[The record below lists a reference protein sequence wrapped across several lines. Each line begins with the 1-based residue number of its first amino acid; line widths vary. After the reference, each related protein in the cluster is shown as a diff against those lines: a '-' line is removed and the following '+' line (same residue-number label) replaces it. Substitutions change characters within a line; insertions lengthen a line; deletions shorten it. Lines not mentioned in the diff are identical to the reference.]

1 MSFNE
6 LGLSEPLLK
15 AISESGYTEPTAIQ
29 SAAIGP
35 VLSGKDLMAS
45 AQTGTGKTAAFTLPL
60 LEKLGQTDNPGNHP
74 RVLIITPTR
83 ELAAQI
89 EASANTYGKHTTL
102 QSLAV
107 FGGVKIG
114 PQIKKLRQGI
124 DILVATPGRL
134 LDLSQQGAVNL
145 KNIEVLVLDEADR
158 MLDMGFIP
166 DIKRIQKLL
175 PDTKQTLMFSATYSP
190 EIRKLAHDY
199 LSNPVE
205 VNVTPKNAAAHTVEQ
220 VLHPVDKSR
229 KSQLLQHLVKTN
241 GWSQALVFSK
251 TKHGANKLTRDLV
264 KIGVRAAAIHG
275 NKSQAQR
282 TKALEDFKRGK
293 VEVLVATDIA
303 SRGIDISE
311 LPMVINFDLPHVPE
325 DYVHR
330 IGRTG
335 RAGTTGNAI
344 SLVCADESKQ
354 LRDIERVINKPLE
367 RVEIEGFEPD
377 HVLPLSGAGQDRS
390 GNRSGSSRSNSSRSN
405 SSRSNSSRSNSS
417 RGNSSR
423 GNNANGNSANGNNA
437 NGNNANGNN
446 ANGNSSTGNS
456 RNQPRSNRGSPS
468 NVRTNI
474 QASA

>member
-6 LGLSEPLLK
+6 LGLSKPILK
-15 AISESGYTEPTAIQ
+15 AISESGYTEPTSIQ
-29 SAAIGP
+29 SSAIGP

-60 LEKLGQTDNPGNHP
+60 LEKLGQRDNPSNHP
-74 RVLIITPTR
+74 RVLVITPTR

-145 KNIEVLVLDEADR
+145 KHIEVLVLDEADR

-175 PDTKQTLMFSATYSP
+175 PDSKQTLMFSATYSP

-205 VNVTPKNAAAHTVEQ
+205 VNVTPKNAAAHTVAQ
-220 VLHPVDKSR
+220 VLHPVDKKR
-229 KSQLLQHLVKTN
+229 KSELLRHLVQLN
-241 GWSQALVFSK
+241 SWSQALVFSK
-251 TKHGANKLTRDLV
+251 TKHGANKLTRDLA
-264 KIGVRAAAIHG
+264 KTGVRAAAIHG

-293 VEVLVATDIA
+293 VEILVATDIA

-354 LRDIERVINKPLE
+354 LRDIERVIKKPLE

-377 HVLPLSGAGQDRS
+377 HVLPLSSTRHERS
-390 GNRSGSSRSNSSRSN
+390 GNNSGVSKNN
-405 SSRSNSSRSNSS
+405 GS
-417 RGNSSR
+417 RGNGSR
-423 GNNANGNSANGNNA
+423 GNGSGGNGSN
-437 NGNNANGNN
+437 
-446 ANGNSSTGNS
+446 GNS
-456 RNQPRSNRGSPS
+456 RNRSRRNRNSSSG
-468 NVRTNI
+468 VRTNR
-474 QASA
+474 QATA

>member
-1 MSFNE
+1 
-6 LGLSEPLLK
+6 
-15 AISESGYTEPTAIQ
+15 
-29 SAAIGP
+29 
-35 VLSGKDLMAS
+35 
-45 AQTGTGKTAAFTLPL
+45 
-60 LEKLGQTDNPGNHP
+60 
-74 RVLIITPTR
+74 
-83 ELAAQI
+83 
-89 EASANTYGKHTTL
+89 
-102 QSLAV
+102 
-107 FGGVKIG
+107 
-114 PQIKKLRQGI
+114 LRQGI

-145 KNIEVLVLDEADR
+145 KHVDVLVLDEADR

-175 PDTKQTLMFSATYSP
+175 PDSKQTLMFSATYSP

-220 VLHPVDKSR
+220 VLHPVDKRR
-229 KSQLLQHLVKTN
+229 KSELLQHLVQLN
-241 GWSQALVFSK
+241 SWSQALVFSK

-264 KIGVRAAAIHG
+264 KTGVRAAAIHG

-293 VEVLVATDIA
+293 VEILVATDIA

-377 HVLPLSGAGQDRS
+377 HVLPLSSAGHHRS
-390 GNRSGSSRSNSSRSN
+390 GNNSGFSKNN
-405 SSRSNSSRSNSS
+405 GS
-417 RGNSSR
+417 RGNGSR
-423 GNNANGNSANGNNA
+423 GNGSRGNGSRGNGSN
-437 NGNNANGNN
+437 
-446 ANGNSSTGNS
+446 GNS
-456 RNQPRSNRGSPS
+456 RNRPRRNRNSSSSP
-468 NVRTNI
+468 RTNR
-474 QASA
+474 QATA

>member
-1 MSFNE
+1 MAPGKNMSFNE
-6 LGLSEPLLK
+6 LGLSKPILK
-15 AISESGYTEPTAIQ
+15 AISESGYTEPTSIQ
-29 SAAIGP
+29 SSAIGP

-60 LEKLGQTDNPGNHP
+60 LEKLGQRDNPSNHP
-74 RVLIITPTR
+74 RVLVITPTR

-145 KNIEVLVLDEADR
+145 KHIEVLVLDEADR

-175 PDTKQTLMFSATYSP
+175 PDSKQTLMFSATYSP

-205 VNVTPKNAAAHTVEQ
+205 VNVTPKNAAAHTVAQ
-220 VLHPVDKSR
+220 VLHPVDKKR
-229 KSQLLQHLVKTN
+229 KSELLRHLVQLN
-241 GWSQALVFSK
+241 NWSQALVFSK
-251 TKHGANKLTRDLV
+251 TKHGANKLTRDLA
-264 KIGVRAAAIHG
+264 KTGVRAAAIHG

-293 VEVLVATDIA
+293 VEILVATDIA

-354 LRDIERVINKPLE
+354 LRDIERVIKKPLE

-377 HVLPLSGAGQDRS
+377 HVLPLSSTRHERS
-390 GNRSGSSRSNSSRSN
+390 GNNSGVSKNN
-405 SSRSNSSRSNSS
+405 GS
-417 RGNSSR
+417 RGNGSR
-423 GNNANGNSANGNNA
+423 GNGSRGNGSGGNGSN
-437 NGNNANGNN
+437 
-446 ANGNSSTGNS
+446 GNS
-456 RNQPRSNRGSPS
+456 RNRSRRNRNSSSG
-468 NVRTNI
+468 VRTNR
-474 QASA
+474 QATA

>member
-1 MSFNE
+1 MAPGKNMSFNE
-6 LGLSEPLLK
+6 LGLSKPLLK
-15 AISESGYTEPTAIQ
+15 AISDSGYTEPTSIQ

-60 LEKLGQTDNPGNHP
+60 LEKLGQRDNTGTHP
-74 RVLIITPTR
+74 RVLVITPTR

-124 DILVATPGRL
+124 DILIATPGRL

-145 KNIEVLVLDEADR
+145 KQVEVLVLDEADR

-166 DIKRIQKLL
+166 DIRRIQKLL
-175 PDTKQTLMFSATYSP
+175 PDSKQTLMFSATYSP

-205 VNVTPKNAAAHTVEQ
+205 INVTPKNAAAHTVEQ
-220 VLHPVDKSR
+220 VLHPVDKRR
-229 KSQLLQHLVKTN
+229 KSELLQHLVQLN
-241 GWSQALVFSK
+241 SWSQALVFSK
-251 TKHGANKLTRDLV
+251 TKHGANKLTRDLA
-264 KIGVRAAAIHG
+264 KTGVRAAAIHG

-293 VEVLVATDIA
+293 VEILVATDIA

-344 SLVCADESKQ
+344 SLVCADEAKQ
-354 LRDIERVINKPLE
+354 LRDIERVIKKPLE

-377 HVLPLSGAGQDRS
+377 HVLPLSSTRHERS
-390 GNRSGSSRSNSSRSN
+390 GNNSGFSKN
-405 SSRSNSSRSNSS
+405 NSS

-423 GNNANGNSANGNNA
+423 GNSSRGNSSRGNGSSGNGSSGNGSNGNNQ
-437 NGNNANGNN
+437 NRSRRNRNA
-446 ANGNSSTGNS
+446 SS
-456 RNQPRSNRGSPS
+456 R
-468 NVRTNI
+468 VRTNR
-474 QASA
+474 QVTA

>member
-1 MSFNE
+1 
-6 LGLSEPLLK
+6 
-15 AISESGYTEPTAIQ
+15 
-29 SAAIGP
+29 
-35 VLSGKDLMAS
+35 
-45 AQTGTGKTAAFTLPL
+45 
-60 LEKLGQTDNPGNHP
+60 
-74 RVLIITPTR
+74 
-83 ELAAQI
+83 
-89 EASANTYGKHTTL
+89 
-102 QSLAV
+102 
-107 FGGVKIG
+107 
-114 PQIKKLRQGI
+114 
-124 DILVATPGRL
+124 
-134 LDLSQQGAVNL
+134 
-145 KNIEVLVLDEADR
+145 

-175 PDTKQTLMFSATYSP
+175 PDNKQTLMFSATYSP

-229 KSQLLQHLVKTN
+229 KSALLQHLVHLN

-264 KIGVRAAAIHG
+264 RTGVRAAAIHG

-293 VEVLVATDIA
+293 VEILVATDIA

-344 SLVCADESKQ
+344 SLVCADEAKQ

-377 HVLPLSGAGQDRS
+377 HVLPVSRPGNDRS
-390 GNRSGSSRSNSSRSN
+390 GNRSGSSRN
-405 SSRSNSSRSNSS
+405 NSS
-417 RGNSSR
+417 RGNGS
-423 GNNANGNSANGNNA
+423 N
-437 NGNNANGNN
+437 
-446 ANGNSSTGNS
+446 GNS
-456 RNQPRSNRGSPS
+456 RNRPRGNRNSS
-468 NVRTNI
+468 SSARTNR

>member
-6 LGLSEPLLK
+6 LGLSKPLLK
-15 AISESGYTEPTAIQ
+15 AISDSGYTEPTSIQ

-60 LEKLGQTDNPGNHP
+60 LEKLGQRDNTGTHP
-74 RVLIITPTR
+74 RVLVITPTR

-124 DILVATPGRL
+124 DILIATPGRL

-145 KNIEVLVLDEADR
+145 KQVEVLVLDEADR

-166 DIKRIQKLL
+166 DIRRIQKLL
-175 PDTKQTLMFSATYSP
+175 PDSKQTLMFSATYSP

-205 VNVTPKNAAAHTVEQ
+205 INVTPKNAAAHTVEQ
-220 VLHPVDKSR
+220 VLHPVDKRR
-229 KSQLLQHLVKTN
+229 KSELLQHLVQLN
-241 GWSQALVFSK
+241 SWSQALVFSK
-251 TKHGANKLTRDLV
+251 TKHGANKLTRDLA
-264 KIGVRAAAIHG
+264 KTGVRAAAIHG

-293 VEVLVATDIA
+293 VEILVATDIA

-354 LRDIERVINKPLE
+354 LRDIERVIKKPLE

-377 HVLPLSGAGQDRS
+377 HVLPLSSNRHERS
-390 GNRSGSSRSNSSRSN
+390 GNNSGFSKN
-405 SSRSNSSRSNSS
+405 NSS

-423 GNNANGNSANGNNA
+423 GNSSRGNSSRGNSSRGNGSSGNGSSGNGSNGNNQ
-437 NGNNANGNN
+437 NRSRRNRNA
-446 ANGNSSTGNS
+446 SS
-456 RNQPRSNRGSPS
+456 R
-468 NVRTNI
+468 VRTNR
-474 QASA
+474 QVTA

>member
-6 LGLSEPLLK
+6 LGLSKPLLK
-15 AISESGYTEPTAIQ
+15 AISDSGYTEPTSIQ

-60 LEKLGQTDNPGNHP
+60 LEKLGQRDNTGTHP
-74 RVLIITPTR
+74 RVLVITPTR

-124 DILVATPGRL
+124 DILIATPGRL

-145 KNIEVLVLDEADR
+145 KQVEVLVLDEADR

-166 DIKRIQKLL
+166 DIRRIQKLL
-175 PDTKQTLMFSATYSP
+175 PDSKQTLMFSATYSP

-205 VNVTPKNAAAHTVEQ
+205 INVTPKNAAAHTVEQ
-220 VLHPVDKSR
+220 VLHPVDKRR
-229 KSQLLQHLVKTN
+229 KSELLQHLVQLN
-241 GWSQALVFSK
+241 SWSQALVFSK
-251 TKHGANKLTRDLV
+251 TKHGANKLTRDLA
-264 KIGVRAAAIHG
+264 KTGVRAAAIHG

-293 VEVLVATDIA
+293 VEILVATDIA

-344 SLVCADESKQ
+344 SLVCADEAKQ
-354 LRDIERVINKPLE
+354 LRDIERVIKKPLE

-377 HVLPLSGAGQDRS
+377 HVLPLSSTRHERS
-390 GNRSGSSRSNSSRSN
+390 GNNSGFSKN
-405 SSRSNSSRSNSS
+405 NSS

-423 GNNANGNSANGNNA
+423 GNSSRGNSSRGNGSSGNGSSGNGSNGNNQ
-437 NGNNANGNN
+437 NRSRRNRNA
-446 ANGNSSTGNS
+446 SS
-456 RNQPRSNRGSPS
+456 R
-468 NVRTNI
+468 VRTNR
-474 QASA
+474 QVTA

>member
-1 MSFNE
+1 MSFEE

-15 AISESGYTEPTAIQ
+15 AISENGYTEPTAIQ
-29 SAAIGP
+29 SAAIEP
-35 VLSGKDLMAS
+35 VLAGKDLMAS

-60 LEKLGQTDNPGNHP
+60 LEKLNQLDNPGNHP

-89 EASANTYGKHTTL
+89 EASAQTYGKHLTL

-134 LDLSQQGAVNL
+134 LDLCQQGAVNL
-145 KNIEVLVLDEADR
+145 KNIDVLVLDEADR

-175 PDTKQTLMFSATYSP
+175 PENKQTLMFSATYSP

-199 LSNPVE
+199 LSHPIE

-220 VLHPVDKSR
+220 VLHPVDKRR
-229 KSQLLQHLVKTN
+229 KSELLQHLVKAN

-293 VEVLVATDIA
+293 VEILVATDIA

-344 SLVCADESKQ
+344 SLVCADEFKQ
-354 LRDIERVINKPLE
+354 LRDIERVISKPLE

-377 HVLPLSGAGQDRS
+377 HILPLSNTGQDRS
-390 GNRSGSSRSNSSRSN
+390 GNRSGSSSGNG
-405 SSRSNSSRSNSS
+405 S
-417 RGNSSR
+417 RGNGS
-423 GNNANGNSANGNNA
+423 N
-437 NGNNANGNN
+437 
-446 ANGNSSTGNS
+446 GNS
-456 RNQPRSNRGSPS
+456 RNRSRGNRSGQNSSS
-468 NVRTNI
+468 NIRTNKHV
-474 QASA
+474 SA

>member
-29 SAAIGP
+29 SAAIEP
-35 VLSGKDLMAS
+35 VLAGKDLMAS

-60 LEKLGQTDNPGNHP
+60 LEKLSQLDNPGNHP

-89 EASANTYGKHTTL
+89 EASAHTYGKHLTL

-134 LDLSQQGAVNL
+134 LDLCQQGAVNL
-145 KNIEVLVLDEADR
+145 KNIDVLVLDEADR

-175 PDTKQTLMFSATYSP
+175 PDNKQTLMFSATYSP

-199 LSNPVE
+199 LSHPVE

-220 VLHPVDKSR
+220 VLHPVDKRR
-229 KSQLLQHLVKTN
+229 KSELLQHLVKSN

-293 VEVLVATDIA
+293 VEILVATDIA

-367 RVEIEGFEPD
+367 RLEIEGFEPD
-377 HVLPLSGAGQDRS
+377 HILPLSNASHDRS
-390 GNRSGSSRSNSSRSN
+390 GNKSGFSK
-405 SSRSNSSRSNSS
+405 SNSS
-417 RGNSSR
+417 RGNGS
-423 GNNANGNSANGNNA
+423 N
-437 NGNNANGNN
+437 
-446 ANGNSSTGNS
+446 GNS
-456 RNQPRSNRGSPS
+456 RNRPRRNRSSSSNT
-468 NVRTNI
+468 RTNRH
-474 QASA
+474 ASA

>member
-6 LGLSEPLLK
+6 LGLSEPILK

-35 VLSGKDLMAS
+35 VLAGKDLMAS

-60 LEKLGQTDNPGNHP
+60 LEKLGQIENPGKQP

-134 LDLSQQGAVNL
+134 LDLSQQGAVSL
-145 KNIEVLVLDEADR
+145 KNINVLVLDEADR

-175 PDTKQTLMFSATYSP
+175 PDNKQTLMFSATYSP

-229 KSQLLQHLVKTN
+229 KSALLQHLVHLN
-241 GWSQALVFSK
+241 GWSQALVFSR

-264 KIGVRAAAIHG
+264 RTGVRAAAIHG

-293 VEVLVATDIA
+293 VEILVATDIA

-344 SLVCADESKQ
+344 SLVCADEAKQ

-377 HVLPLSGAGQDRS
+377 HVLPVSRPGNDRS
-390 GNRSGSSRSNSSRSN
+390 GNRPGSSRN
-405 SSRSNSSRSNSS
+405 NSS
-417 RGNSSR
+417 RGNGS
-423 GNNANGNSANGNNA
+423 N
-437 NGNNANGNN
+437 
-446 ANGNSSTGNS
+446 GNS
-456 RNQPRSNRGSPS
+456 RNRPRGNRNSS
-468 NVRTNI
+468 SSARTNR

>member
-35 VLSGKDLMAS
+35 VLLGKDLMAS
-45 AQTGTGKTAAFTLPL
+45 AQTGTGKTAAFMLPL
-60 LEKLGQTDNPGNHP
+60 LEKLSRPHNTSNHP

-145 KNIEVLVLDEADR
+145 KHVDVLVLDEADR

-175 PDTKQTLMFSATYSP
+175 PENKQTLMFSATYSP

-220 VLHPVDKSR
+220 VLHPVDKRR
-229 KSQLLQHLVKTN
+229 KSELLQHLVHQNK
-241 GWSQALVFSK
+241 WSQALVFSK

-264 KIGVRAAAIHG
+264 KTGVRAAAIHG

-293 VEVLVATDIA
+293 VEILVATDIA

-354 LRDIERVINKPLE
+354 LRDIERVIKKPLE

-377 HVLPLSGAGQDRS
+377 HVLPLSSASHDRS
-390 GNRSGSSRSNSSRSN
+390 GNNSGSSKNN
-405 SSRSNSSRSNSS
+405 GS
-417 RGNSSR
+417 RGNGSR
-423 GNNANGNSANGNNA
+423 GNGSYGNGSN
-437 NGNNANGNN
+437 
-446 ANGNSSTGNS
+446 GNS
-456 RNQPRSNRGSPS
+456 RNRPRRNRNSS
-468 NVRTNI
+468 SSSRTNR
-474 QASA
+474 QATA

>member
-6 LGLSEPLLK
+6 LGLSKPLLK
-15 AISESGYTEPTAIQ
+15 AISDSGYTEPTSIQ

-60 LEKLGQTDNPGNHP
+60 LEKLGQRDNTGTHP
-74 RVLIITPTR
+74 RVLVITPTR

-124 DILVATPGRL
+124 DILIATPGRL

-145 KNIEVLVLDEADR
+145 KQVEVLVLDEADR

-166 DIKRIQKLL
+166 DIRRIQKLL
-175 PDTKQTLMFSATYSP
+175 PDSKQTLMFSATYSP

-205 VNVTPKNAAAHTVEQ
+205 INVTPKNAAAHTVEQ
-220 VLHPVDKSR
+220 VLHPVDKRR
-229 KSQLLQHLVKTN
+229 KSELLQHLVQLN
-241 GWSQALVFSK
+241 SWSQALVFSK
-251 TKHGANKLTRDLV
+251 TKHGANKLTRDLA
-264 KIGVRAAAIHG
+264 KTGVRAAAIHG

-293 VEVLVATDIA
+293 VEILVATDIA

-344 SLVCADESKQ
+344 SLVCADEAKQ
-354 LRDIERVINKPLE
+354 LRDIERVIKKPLE

-377 HVLPLSGAGQDRS
+377 HVLPLSSNRHERS
-390 GNRSGSSRSNSSRSN
+390 GNNSGFSKN
-405 SSRSNSSRSNSS
+405 NSS

-423 GNNANGNSANGNNA
+423 GNSSRGNSSRGNGSRDNGSRGNGSSGNGSSGNGSNGNNQ
-437 NGNNANGNN
+437 NRSRRNRNA
-446 ANGNSSTGNS
+446 SS
-456 RNQPRSNRGSPS
+456 R
-468 NVRTNI
+468 VRTNR
-474 QASA
+474 QVTA

>member
-1 MSFNE
+1 MAPGKNMSFNE

-29 SAAIGP
+29 LAAIGP
-35 VLSGKDLMAS
+35 VLEGKDLMAS

-60 LEKLGQTDNPGNHP
+60 LEKLSQLDNPGNDP

-89 EASANTYGKHTTL
+89 EASAQTYGKHTSL
-102 QSLAV
+102 HSLAV

-134 LDLSQQGAVNL
+134 LDLSQQRAVNL
-145 KNIEVLVLDEADR
+145 KNIDVLVLDEADR

-199 LSNPVE
+199 LSHPVE

-220 VLHPVDKSR
+220 VLHPVDKRR
-229 KSQLLQHLVKTN
+229 KSELLQHLVKSN

-264 KIGVRAAAIHG
+264 KIGVRASAIHG

-282 TKALEDFKRGK
+282 TKALEEFKRGK

-377 HVLPLSGAGQDRS
+377 HILPLSSVGHDRS
-390 GNRSGSSRSNSSRSN
+390 GSRSGFSKG
-405 SSRSNSSRSNSS
+405 NSS

-423 GNNANGNSANGNNA
+423 GNGSN
-437 NGNNANGNN
+437 
-446 ANGNSSTGNS
+446 GNS
-456 RNQPRSNRGSPS
+456 RNRPRRNRNSSSNSGANRH
-468 NVRTNI
+468 
-474 QASA
+474 ASAS

>member
-1 MSFNE
+1 MAPGKNMSFNE
-6 LGLSEPLLK
+6 LGLSKPILK
-15 AISESGYTEPTAIQ
+15 AISESGYTEPTSIQ
-29 SAAIGP
+29 SSAIGP

-60 LEKLGQTDNPGNHP
+60 LEKLGHRDKPNNNP
-74 RVLIITPTR
+74 RVLVITPTR

-89 EASANTYGKHTTL
+89 EASANTYGKHTTI

-145 KNIEVLVLDEADR
+145 KHIEVLVLDEADR

-175 PDTKQTLMFSATYSP
+175 PDSKQTLMFSATYST

-205 VNVTPKNAAAHTVEQ
+205 VNVTPKNAAAHTVAQ
-220 VLHPVDKSR
+220 VLHPVDKRR
-229 KSQLLQHLVKTN
+229 KSELLRHLVQLN
-241 GWSQALVFSK
+241 RWSQALVFSK
-251 TKHGANKLTRDLV
+251 TKHGANKLTRDLA

-293 VEVLVATDIA
+293 VEILVATDIA

-354 LRDIERVINKPLE
+354 LRDIERVIKKPLE

-377 HVLPLSGAGQDRS
+377 HVLPLSSAGHDRS
-390 GNRSGSSRSNSSRSN
+390 GNNSGFSKNN
-405 SSRSNSSRSNSS
+405 GS
-417 RGNSSR
+417 RGNGSR
-423 GNNANGNSANGNNA
+423 GNGSN
-437 NGNNANGNN
+437 
-446 ANGNSSTGNS
+446 GNS
-456 RNQPRSNRGSPS
+456 RNRPRRNRNSS
-468 NVRTNI
+468 SSSRTNR
-474 QASA
+474 QATA

>member
-6 LGLSEPLLK
+6 LGLSEPILK

-35 VLSGKDLMAS
+35 VLAGKDLMAS

-60 LEKLGQTDNPGNHP
+60 LEKLGQIENPGNQP

-134 LDLSQQGAVNL
+134 LDLSQQGAVSL
-145 KNIEVLVLDEADR
+145 KNINVLVLDEADR

-190 EIRKLAHDY
+190 EIRRLAHDY

-229 KSQLLQHLVKTN
+229 KSALLQHLVHLN
-241 GWSQALVFSK
+241 GWSQALVFSR

-264 KIGVRAAAIHG
+264 RTGVRAAAIHG

-282 TKALEDFKRGK
+282 TKALDDFKRGK
-293 VEVLVATDIA
+293 VEILVATDIA

-335 RAGTTGNAI
+335 RAGTTGKAI
-344 SLVCADESKQ
+344 SLVCADEAKQ

-377 HVLPLSGAGQDRS
+377 HVLPVSRPGNDRS
-390 GNRSGSSRSNSSRSN
+390 GNRSGSSRN
-405 SSRSNSSRSNSS
+405 NSS
-417 RGNSSR
+417 RGNGS
-423 GNNANGNSANGNNA
+423 N
-437 NGNNANGNN
+437 
-446 ANGNSSTGNS
+446 GNS
-456 RNQPRSNRGSPS
+456 RNRPRGNRNSS
-468 NVRTNI
+468 SSAKTNR

>member
-1 MSFNE
+1 MAPGKNMSFNE

-15 AISESGYTEPTAIQ
+15 AISDSGYTEPTAIQ

-60 LEKLGQTDNPGNHP
+60 LEKLGQLDSPGNHP

-145 KNIEVLVLDEADR
+145 KHVDVLVLDEADR

-166 DIKRIQKLL
+166 DIRRIQKLL
-175 PDTKQTLMFSATYSP
+175 PDSKQTLMFSATYSP

-205 VNVTPKNAAAHTVEQ
+205 INVTPKNAAAHTVEQ
-220 VLHPVDKSR
+220 VLHPVDKRR
-229 KSQLLQHLVKTN
+229 KSELLQHLVQLN
-241 GWSQALVFSK
+241 SWSQALVFSK
-251 TKHGANKLTRDLV
+251 TKHGANKLTRDLA
-264 KIGVRAAAIHG
+264 KTGVRAAAIHG

-293 VEVLVATDIA
+293 VEILVATDIA

-344 SLVCADESKQ
+344 SLVCADEAKQ
-354 LRDIERVINKPLE
+354 LRDIERVIKKPLE

-377 HVLPLSGAGQDRS
+377 HVLPLSSTRHERS
-390 GNRSGSSRSNSSRSN
+390 GNNSGFSKN
-405 SSRSNSSRSNSS
+405 NSS

-423 GNNANGNSANGNNA
+423 GNSSRGNSSRGNSSRGNGSSGNGSSGNGSNGNNQ
-437 NGNNANGNN
+437 NRSRRNRNA
-446 ANGNSSTGNS
+446 SS
-456 RNQPRSNRGSPS
+456 R
-468 NVRTNI
+468 VRTNR
-474 QASA
+474 QVTA

>member
-6 LGLSEPLLK
+6 LGLSKPLLK
-15 AISESGYTEPTAIQ
+15 AISDSGYTEPTSIQ

-60 LEKLGQTDNPGNHP
+60 LEKLGQRDNTGTHP
-74 RVLIITPTR
+74 RVLVITPTR

-124 DILVATPGRL
+124 DILIATPGRL

-145 KNIEVLVLDEADR
+145 KQVEVLVLDEADR

-166 DIKRIQKLL
+166 DIRRIQKLL
-175 PDTKQTLMFSATYSP
+175 PDSKQTLMFSATYSP

-205 VNVTPKNAAAHTVEQ
+205 INVTPKNAAAHTVEQ
-220 VLHPVDKSR
+220 VLHPVDKRR
-229 KSQLLQHLVKTN
+229 KSELLQHLVQLN
-241 GWSQALVFSK
+241 SWSQALVFSK
-251 TKHGANKLTRDLV
+251 TKHGANKLTRDLA
-264 KIGVRAAAIHG
+264 KTGVRAAAIHG

-293 VEVLVATDIA
+293 VEILVATDIA

-344 SLVCADESKQ
+344 SLVCADEAKQ
-354 LRDIERVINKPLE
+354 LRDIERVIKKPLE

-377 HVLPLSGAGQDRS
+377 HVLPLSSTRHERS
-390 GNRSGSSRSNSSRSN
+390 GNNSGFSKN
-405 SSRSNSSRSNSS
+405 NSS

-423 GNNANGNSANGNNA
+423 GNSSRGNGSSGNGSSGNGSNGNNQ
-437 NGNNANGNN
+437 NRSRRNRNA
-446 ANGNSSTGNS
+446 SS
-456 RNQPRSNRGSPS
+456 R
-468 NVRTNI
+468 VRTNR
-474 QASA
+474 QVTA

>member
-1 MSFNE
+1 MAPGKNMSFNE
-6 LGLSEPLLK
+6 LGLSKPLLK
-15 AISESGYTEPTAIQ
+15 AISDSGYTEPTSIQ

-60 LEKLGQTDNPGNHP
+60 LEKLGQRDNTGTHP
-74 RVLIITPTR
+74 RVLVITPTR

-89 EASANTYGKHTTL
+89 EASANSYGKHTTL

-124 DILVATPGRL
+124 DILIATPGRL

-145 KNIEVLVLDEADR
+145 KQVEVLVLDEADR

-166 DIKRIQKLL
+166 DIRRIQKLL
-175 PDTKQTLMFSATYSP
+175 PDSKQTLMFSATYSP

-205 VNVTPKNAAAHTVEQ
+205 INVTPKNAAAHTVEQ
-220 VLHPVDKSR
+220 VLHPVDKRR
-229 KSQLLQHLVKTN
+229 KSELLQHLVQLN
-241 GWSQALVFSK
+241 SWSQALVFSK
-251 TKHGANKLTRDLV
+251 TKHGANKLTRDLA
-264 KIGVRAAAIHG
+264 KTGVRAAAIHG

-293 VEVLVATDIA
+293 VEILVATDIA

-344 SLVCADESKQ
+344 SLVCADEAKQ
-354 LRDIERVINKPLE
+354 LRDIERVIKKPLE

-377 HVLPLSGAGQDRS
+377 HVLPLSSTRHERS
-390 GNRSGSSRSNSSRSN
+390 GNNSGFSKN
-405 SSRSNSSRSNSS
+405 NSS

-423 GNNANGNSANGNNA
+423 GNSSRGNSSRGNGSSGNGSNGNNQ
-437 NGNNANGNN
+437 NRSRRNRNA
-446 ANGNSSTGNS
+446 SS
-456 RNQPRSNRGSPS
+456 R
-468 NVRTNI
+468 VRTNR
-474 QASA
+474 QVTA

>member
-1 MSFNE
+1 MAPGKNMSFNE

-15 AISESGYTEPTAIQ
+15 AISDSGYTEPTAIQ
-29 SAAIGP
+29 SAAIAP
-35 VLSGKDLMAS
+35 ILSGKDLMAS

-60 LEKLGQTDNPGNHP
+60 LENLGQLDNPGNHP

-145 KNIEVLVLDEADR
+145 KHVDVLVLDEADR

-175 PDTKQTLMFSATYSP
+175 PNSKQTLMFSATYSP

-220 VLHPVDKSR
+220 VLHPVDKRR
-229 KSQLLQHLVKTN
+229 KSELLQHLVQLN
-241 GWSQALVFSK
+241 SWSQALVFSK

-264 KIGVRAAAIHG
+264 KTGVRAAAIHG

-293 VEVLVATDIA
+293 VEILVATDIA

-354 LRDIERVINKPLE
+354 LRDIERVIKKPLE

-377 HVLPLSGAGQDRS
+377 HVLPLSSAGHDRS
-390 GNRSGSSRSNSSRSN
+390 GNNSGFSKNN
-405 SSRSNSSRSNSS
+405 GS

-423 GNNANGNSANGNNA
+423 GNGSRGNGSRGNGSRG
-437 NGNNANGNN
+437 NGSRGNGSRG
-446 ANGNSSTGNS
+446 NGSRGNGSNGNS
-456 RNQPRSNRGSPS
+456 RNRSRRNRNSSSSPRTSR
-468 NVRTNI
+468 
-474 QASA
+474 QATA

>member
-6 LGLSEPLLK
+6 LGLSKPLLK
-15 AISESGYTEPTAIQ
+15 AISDSGYTEPTSIQ

-60 LEKLGQTDNPGNHP
+60 LEKLGQRDNTGNHP
-74 RVLIITPTR
+74 RVLVITPTR

-114 PQIKKLRQGI
+114 PQIKKLHQGI
-124 DILVATPGRL
+124 DILIATPGRL

-145 KNIEVLVLDEADR
+145 KQVEVLVLDEADR

-166 DIKRIQKLL
+166 DIRRIQKLL
-175 PDTKQTLMFSATYSP
+175 PDSKQTLMFSATYSP

-205 VNVTPKNAAAHTVEQ
+205 INVTPKNAAAHTVEQ
-220 VLHPVDKSR
+220 VLHPVDKRR
-229 KSQLLQHLVKTN
+229 KSELLQHLVQLN
-241 GWSQALVFSK
+241 SWSQALVFSK
-251 TKHGANKLTRDLV
+251 TKHGANKLTRDLA
-264 KIGVRAAAIHG
+264 KTGVRAAAIHG

-293 VEVLVATDIA
+293 VEILVATDIA

-344 SLVCADESKQ
+344 SLVCADEAKQ
-354 LRDIERVINKPLE
+354 LRDIERVIKKPLE

-377 HVLPLSGAGQDRS
+377 HVLPLSSTRHERS
-390 GNRSGSSRSNSSRSN
+390 GNNSGFSKN
-405 SSRSNSSRSNSS
+405 NSS

-423 GNNANGNSANGNNA
+423 GNSSRGNSSRGNSSRGNGSSGNGSNGNNQ
-437 NGNNANGNN
+437 NRSRRNRNA
-446 ANGNSSTGNS
+446 SS
-456 RNQPRSNRGSPS
+456 R
-468 NVRTNI
+468 VRTNR
-474 QASA
+474 QVTA

>member
-1 MSFNE
+1 MAPGNNMSFKE

-15 AISESGYTEPTAIQ
+15 AISESGYTQPTAIQ
-29 SAAIGP
+29 LAAIEP

-45 AQTGTGKTAAFTLPL
+45 AQTGTGKTAAFMLPL
-60 LEKLGQTDNPGNHP
+60 LEKLGRLENPGNHP

-89 EASANTYGKHTTL
+89 EASAHTYGKHTNL

-134 LDLSQQGAVNL
+134 LDLCQQGAVNL
-145 KNIEVLVLDEADR
+145 KNIDVLVLDEADR

-175 PDTKQTLMFSATYSP
+175 PENKQTLMFSATYSP

-199 LSNPVE
+199 LSHPVE

-220 VLHPVDKSR
+220 VLHPVDKRR
-229 KSQLLQHLVKTN
+229 KSELLQHLVRSN

-293 VEVLVATDIA
+293 VEILVATDIA

-367 RVEIEGFEPD
+367 RVEIEGFEPE
-377 HVLPLSGAGQDRS
+377 HVLPLSNVNQGRS
-390 GNRSGSSRSNSSRSN
+390 GNKTGFSNN
-405 SSRSNSSRSNSS
+405 HGS
-417 RGNSSR
+417 RGNGSR
-423 GNNANGNSANGNNA
+423 GNGPRGNSAD
-437 NGNNANGNN
+437 
-446 ANGNSSTGNS
+446 GNS
-456 RNQPRSNRGSPS
+456 RNRPRRNRNSASNSGANRH
-468 NVRTNI
+468 
-474 QASA
+474 ASAS

>member
-1 MSFNE
+1 MAPGKNMSFNE
-6 LGLSEPLLK
+6 LGLSKPLLK
-15 AISESGYTEPTAIQ
+15 AISDSGYTEPTSIQ

-60 LEKLGQTDNPGNHP
+60 LEKLGQRDNTGTHP
-74 RVLIITPTR
+74 RVLVITPTR

-114 PQIKKLRQGI
+114 PQIKKLHQGI
-124 DILVATPGRL
+124 DILIATPGRL

-145 KNIEVLVLDEADR
+145 KQVEVLVLDEADR

-166 DIKRIQKLL
+166 DIRRIQKLL
-175 PDTKQTLMFSATYSP
+175 PDSKQTLMFSATYSP

-205 VNVTPKNAAAHTVEQ
+205 INVTPKNAAAHTVEQ
-220 VLHPVDKSR
+220 VLHPVDKRR
-229 KSQLLQHLVKTN
+229 KSELLQHLVQLN
-241 GWSQALVFSK
+241 SWSQALVFSK
-251 TKHGANKLTRDLV
+251 TKHGANKLTRDLA
-264 KIGVRAAAIHG
+264 KTGVRAAAIHG

-293 VEVLVATDIA
+293 VEILVATDIA

-344 SLVCADESKQ
+344 SLVCADEAKQ
-354 LRDIERVINKPLE
+354 LRDIERVIKKPLE

-377 HVLPLSGAGQDRS
+377 HVLPLSSTRHERS
-390 GNRSGSSRSNSSRSN
+390 GNNSGFSKN
-405 SSRSNSSRSNSS
+405 NSS

-423 GNNANGNSANGNNA
+423 GNSSRGNSSRGNSSRGNGSSGNGSSGNGSNGNNQ
-437 NGNNANGNN
+437 NRSRRNRNA
-446 ANGNSSTGNS
+446 SS
-456 RNQPRSNRGSPS
+456 R
-468 NVRTNI
+468 VRTNR
-474 QASA
+474 QVTA

>member
-6 LGLSEPLLK
+6 LGLSKPLLK
-15 AISESGYTEPTAIQ
+15 AISDSGYTEPTSIQ

-60 LEKLGQTDNPGNHP
+60 LEKLGQRDNTGTHP
-74 RVLIITPTR
+74 RVLVITPTR

-124 DILVATPGRL
+124 DILIATPGRL

-145 KNIEVLVLDEADR
+145 KQVEVLVLDEADR

-166 DIKRIQKLL
+166 DIRRIQKLL
-175 PDTKQTLMFSATYSP
+175 PDSKQTLMFSATYSP

-205 VNVTPKNAAAHTVEQ
+205 INVTPKNAAAHTVEQ
-220 VLHPVDKSR
+220 VLHPVDKRR
-229 KSQLLQHLVKTN
+229 KSELLQHLVQLN
-241 GWSQALVFSK
+241 SWSQALVFSK
-251 TKHGANKLTRDLV
+251 TKHGANKLTRDLA
-264 KIGVRAAAIHG
+264 KTGVRAAAIHG

-293 VEVLVATDIA
+293 VEILVATDIA

-344 SLVCADESKQ
+344 SLVCADEAKQ
-354 LRDIERVINKPLE
+354 LRDIERVIKKPLE

-377 HVLPLSGAGQDRS
+377 HVLPLSSTRHERS
-390 GNRSGSSRSNSSRSN
+390 GNNSGFSKN
-405 SSRSNSSRSNSS
+405 NSS

-423 GNNANGNSANGNNA
+423 GNSSRGNSSRGNSSRGNGSSGNGSSGNGSNGNNQ
-437 NGNNANGNN
+437 NRSRRNRNA
-446 ANGNSSTGNS
+446 SS
-456 RNQPRSNRGSPS
+456 R
-468 NVRTNI
+468 VRTNR
-474 QASA
+474 QVTA

>member
-1 MSFNE
+1 MSFEE

-15 AISESGYTEPTAIQ
+15 AISENGYTEPTAIQ
-29 SAAIGP
+29 SAAIEP
-35 VLSGKDLMAS
+35 VLAGKDLMAS

-60 LEKLGQTDNPGNHP
+60 LEKLSQLDNPGNHP

-89 EASANTYGKHTTL
+89 EASAQTYGKHLTL

-134 LDLSQQGAVNL
+134 LDLCQQGAVNL
-145 KNIEVLVLDEADR
+145 KNIDVLVLDEADR

-175 PDTKQTLMFSATYSP
+175 PENKQTLMFSATYSP

-199 LSNPVE
+199 LSHPIE

-220 VLHPVDKSR
+220 VLHPVDKRR
-229 KSQLLQHLVKTN
+229 KSELLQHLVKAN

-293 VEVLVATDIA
+293 VEILVATDIA

-377 HVLPLSGAGQDRS
+377 HILPLSNTGQDRS
-390 GNRSGSSRSNSSRSN
+390 GNRSGSSSGNG
-405 SSRSNSSRSNSS
+405 S
-417 RGNSSR
+417 RGNGS
-423 GNNANGNSANGNNA
+423 N
-437 NGNNANGNN
+437 
-446 ANGNSSTGNS
+446 GNS
-456 RNQPRSNRGSPS
+456 RNRSRGNRSGQNSSS
-468 NVRTNI
+468 NIRTNKHV
-474 QASA
+474 SA

>member
-6 LGLSEPLLK
+6 LGLSKPILK
-15 AISESGYTEPTAIQ
+15 AISESGYTEPTSIQ
-29 SAAIGP
+29 SSAIGP

-45 AQTGTGKTAAFTLPL
+45 AQTGTSKTAAFTLPL
-60 LEKLGQTDNPGNHP
+60 LEKLGQRDNPSNHP
-74 RVLIITPTR
+74 RVLVITPTR

-145 KNIEVLVLDEADR
+145 KHIEVLVLDEADR

-175 PDTKQTLMFSATYSP
+175 PDSKQTLMFSATYSP

-205 VNVTPKNAAAHTVEQ
+205 VNVTPKNAAAHTVAQ
-220 VLHPVDKSR
+220 VLHPVDKKR
-229 KSQLLQHLVKTN
+229 KSELLRHLVQLN
-241 GWSQALVFSK
+241 SWSQALVFSK
-251 TKHGANKLTRDLV
+251 TKHGANKLTRDLA
-264 KIGVRAAAIHG
+264 KTGVRAAAIHG

-293 VEVLVATDIA
+293 VEILVATDIA

-354 LRDIERVINKPLE
+354 LRDIERVIKKPLE

-377 HVLPLSGAGQDRS
+377 HVLPLSSTRHERS
-390 GNRSGSSRSNSSRSN
+390 GNNSGVSKNN
-405 SSRSNSSRSNSS
+405 GS
-417 RGNSSR
+417 RGNGSR
-423 GNNANGNSANGNNA
+423 GNGSGGNGSN
-437 NGNNANGNN
+437 
-446 ANGNSSTGNS
+446 GNS
-456 RNQPRSNRGSPS
+456 RNRSRRNRNSSSGVRSNR
-468 NVRTNI
+468 
-474 QASA
+474 QATA

>member
-6 LGLSEPLLK
+6 LGLSKPLLK
-15 AISESGYTEPTAIQ
+15 AISDSGYTEPTSIQ

-60 LEKLGQTDNPGNHP
+60 LEKLGQRDNTGTHP
-74 RVLIITPTR
+74 RVLVITPTR

-124 DILVATPGRL
+124 DILIATPGRL

-145 KNIEVLVLDEADR
+145 KQVEVLVLDEADR

-166 DIKRIQKLL
+166 DIRRIQKLL
-175 PDTKQTLMFSATYSP
+175 PDSKQTLMFSATYSP

-205 VNVTPKNAAAHTVEQ
+205 INVTPKNAAAHTVEQ
-220 VLHPVDKSR
+220 VLHPVDKRR
-229 KSQLLQHLVKTN
+229 KSELLQHLVQLN
-241 GWSQALVFSK
+241 SWSQALVFSK
-251 TKHGANKLTRDLV
+251 TKHGANKLTRDLA
-264 KIGVRAAAIHG
+264 KTGVRAAAIHG

-293 VEVLVATDIA
+293 VEILVATDIA

-344 SLVCADESKQ
+344 SLVCADEAKQ
-354 LRDIERVINKPLE
+354 LRDIERVIKKPLE

-377 HVLPLSGAGQDRS
+377 HVLPLSSTRHERS
-390 GNRSGSSRSNSSRSN
+390 GNNSGFSKN
-405 SSRSNSSRSNSS
+405 NSS

-423 GNNANGNSANGNNA
+423 GNSSRGNSSRGNSSRGNGSSGNGSNGNNQ
-437 NGNNANGNN
+437 NRSRRNRNA
-446 ANGNSSTGNS
+446 SS
-456 RNQPRSNRGSPS
+456 R
-468 NVRTNI
+468 VRTNR
-474 QASA
+474 QVTA

>member
-1 MSFNE
+1 
-6 LGLSEPLLK
+6 
-15 AISESGYTEPTAIQ
+15 
-29 SAAIGP
+29 
-35 VLSGKDLMAS
+35 MAS

-60 LEKLGQTDNPGNHP
+60 LEKLGQRDNTGTHP
-74 RVLIITPTR
+74 RVLVITPTR

-124 DILVATPGRL
+124 DILIATPGRL

-145 KNIEVLVLDEADR
+145 KQVEVLVLDEADR

-166 DIKRIQKLL
+166 DIRRIQKLL
-175 PDTKQTLMFSATYSP
+175 PDSKQTLMFSATYSP

-205 VNVTPKNAAAHTVEQ
+205 INVTPKNAAAHTVEQ
-220 VLHPVDKSR
+220 VLHPVDKRR
-229 KSQLLQHLVKTN
+229 KSELLQHLVQLN
-241 GWSQALVFSK
+241 SWSQALVFSK
-251 TKHGANKLTRDLV
+251 TKHGANKLTRDLA
-264 KIGVRAAAIHG
+264 KTGVRAAAIHG

-293 VEVLVATDIA
+293 VEILVATDIA

-344 SLVCADESKQ
+344 SLVCADEAKQ
-354 LRDIERVINKPLE
+354 LRDIERVIKKPLE

-377 HVLPLSGAGQDRS
+377 HVLPLSSTRHERS
-390 GNRSGSSRSNSSRSN
+390 GNNSGFSKN
-405 SSRSNSSRSNSS
+405 NSS

-423 GNNANGNSANGNNA
+423 GNSSRGNSSRGNSSRGNGSSGNGSSGNGSNGNNQ
-437 NGNNANGNN
+437 NRSRRNRNA
-446 ANGNSSTGNS
+446 SS
-456 RNQPRSNRGSPS
+456 R
-468 NVRTNI
+468 VRTNR
-474 QASA
+474 QVTA

>member
-1 MSFNE
+1 MAPGKNMSFTE

-15 AISESGYTEPTAIQ
+15 AISESGYTKPTAIQ
-29 SAAIGP
+29 SAAIKP

-60 LEKLGQTDNPGNHP
+60 LEKLSRRDNPKNHP
-74 RVLIITPTR
+74 SALIITPTR

-89 EASANTYGKHTTL
+89 DKSAQTYGKHLRL

-114 PQIKKLRQGI
+114 PQIKKLRQGV

-134 LDLSQQGAVNL
+134 LDLSQQGALDL
-145 KNIEVLVLDEADR
+145 KNISVLVLDEADR

-175 PDTKQTLMFSATYSP
+175 PNEKQTLMFSATYSP
-190 EIRKLAHDY
+190 EIRKLALEY
-199 LSNPVE
+199 LSQPVE

-220 VLHPVDKSR
+220 VLHPVDKKR
-229 KSQLLQHLVKTN
+229 KSELLQYLAKLN

-251 TKHGANKLTRDLV
+251 TKHGANKLTRDLT

-282 TKALEDFKRGK
+282 TKALKEFKNGK
-293 VEVLVATDIA
+293 IEILVATDIA

-311 LPMVINFDLPHVPE
+311 LPTVINFDLPHVPE

-335 RAGTTGNAI
+335 RAEMTGKAI

-354 LRDIERVINKPLE
+354 LRDIERVIKKPISRAE
-367 RVEIEGFEPD
+367 VEGFEPN
-377 HVLPLSGAGQDRS
+377 HILPPSITSQGQPRNKSNASKNNRANPAASGSTSRS
-390 GNRSGSSRSNSSRSN
+390 RPRRNRNSSSRSNTRKTV
-405 SSRSNSSRSNSS
+405 
-417 RGNSSR
+417 
-423 GNNANGNSANGNNA
+423 SA
-437 NGNNANGNN
+437 
-446 ANGNSSTGNS
+446 
-456 RNQPRSNRGSPS
+456 
-468 NVRTNI
+468 
-474 QASA
+474 

>member
-1 MSFNE
+1 
-6 LGLSEPLLK
+6 
-15 AISESGYTEPTAIQ
+15 
-29 SAAIGP
+29 
-35 VLSGKDLMAS
+35 MAS

-60 LEKLGQTDNPGNHP
+60 LEKLGQLDNPGNHP

-145 KNIEVLVLDEADR
+145 KHVDVLVLDEADR

-175 PDTKQTLMFSATYSP
+175 PHSKQTLMFSATYSP

-220 VLHPVDKSR
+220 VLHPVDKRR
-229 KSQLLQHLVKTN
+229 KSELLQHLVHLN
-241 GWSQALVFSK
+241 NWSQALVFSK

-264 KIGVRAAAIHG
+264 KTGVRAAAIHG

-293 VEVLVATDIA
+293 VEILVATDIA

-335 RAGTTGNAI
+335 RAGTTGHAI

-354 LRDIERVINKPLE
+354 LRDIERVINKPLK
-367 RVEIEGFEPD
+367 RVEIENFEPD
-377 HVLPLSGAGQDRS
+377 HVLPLSSAGHNRS
-390 GNRSGSSRSNSSRSN
+390 GNNSGFSKN
-405 SSRSNSSRSNSS
+405 NSS
-417 RGNSSR
+417 RGNGSR
-423 GNNANGNSANGNNA
+423 GNGSN
-437 NGNNANGNN
+437 
-446 ANGNSSTGNS
+446 GNS
-456 RNQPRSNRGSPS
+456 RNRPRRNRNSSSSP
-468 NVRTNI
+468 RTNR
-474 QASA
+474 QATA

>member
-1 MSFNE
+1 MAPGKNMSFNE

-15 AISESGYTEPTAIQ
+15 AISDSGYTEPTAIQ
-29 SAAIGP
+29 SAAIEP
-35 VLSGKDLMAS
+35 ILAGKDLMAS
-45 AQTGTGKTAAFTLPL
+45 AQTGTGKTAAFTLPI
-60 LEKLGQTDNPGNHP
+60 LEKLSQLDNPGNHP

-145 KNIEVLVLDEADR
+145 KHVDVLVLDEADR

-175 PDTKQTLMFSATYSP
+175 PNSKQTLMFSATYSP

-220 VLHPVDKSR
+220 VLHPVDKRR
-229 KSQLLQHLVKTN
+229 KSELLQHLVQLN
-241 GWSQALVFSK
+241 NWSQALVFSK

-264 KIGVRAAAIHG
+264 KTGVRAAAIHG

-293 VEVLVATDIA
+293 VEILVATDIA

-377 HVLPLSGAGQDRS
+377 HVLPLSSAGHHRS
-390 GNRSGSSRSNSSRSN
+390 GNNSGFSKNN
-405 SSRSNSSRSNSS
+405 GS
-417 RGNSSR
+417 RGNGSR
-423 GNNANGNSANGNNA
+423 GNGSRGNGSN
-437 NGNNANGNN
+437 
-446 ANGNSSTGNS
+446 GNS
-456 RNQPRSNRGSPS
+456 RNRPRRNRNSSSSP
-468 NVRTNI
+468 RTNR
-474 QASA
+474 QATA

>member
-1 MSFNE
+1 MAPGKNMSFNE
-6 LGLSEPLLK
+6 LGLSKPLLK
-15 AISESGYTEPTAIQ
+15 AISDSGYTEPTSIQ

-60 LEKLGQTDNPGNHP
+60 LEKLGQRDNTGTHP
-74 RVLIITPTR
+74 RVLVITPTR

-124 DILVATPGRL
+124 DILIATPGRL

-145 KNIEVLVLDEADR
+145 KQVEVLVLDEADR

-166 DIKRIQKLL
+166 DIRRIQKLL
-175 PDTKQTLMFSATYSP
+175 PDSKQTLMFSATYSP

-205 VNVTPKNAAAHTVEQ
+205 INVTPKNAAAHTVEQ
-220 VLHPVDKSR
+220 VLHPVDKRR
-229 KSQLLQHLVKTN
+229 KSELLQHLVQLN
-241 GWSQALVFSK
+241 SWSQALVFSK
-251 TKHGANKLTRDLV
+251 TKHGANKLTRDLA
-264 KIGVRAAAIHG
+264 KTGVRAAAIHG

-293 VEVLVATDIA
+293 VEILVATDIA

-344 SLVCADESKQ
+344 SLVCADEAKQ
-354 LRDIERVINKPLE
+354 LRDIERVIKKPLE

-377 HVLPLSGAGQDRS
+377 HVLPLSSTRHERS
-390 GNRSGSSRSNSSRSN
+390 GNNSGFSKN
-405 SSRSNSSRSNSS
+405 NSS

-423 GNNANGNSANGNNA
+423 GNSSRGNGSSGNGSNGNNQ
-437 NGNNANGNN
+437 NRSRRNRNA
-446 ANGNSSTGNS
+446 SS
-456 RNQPRSNRGSPS
+456 R
-468 NVRTNI
+468 VRTNR
-474 QASA
+474 QVTA

>member
-1 MSFNE
+1 M
-6 LGLSEPLLK
+6 
-15 AISESGYTEPTAIQ
+15 
-29 SAAIGP
+29 
-35 VLSGKDLMAS
+35 
-45 AQTGTGKTAAFTLPL
+45 
-60 LEKLGQTDNPGNHP
+60 
-74 RVLIITPTR
+74 
-83 ELAAQI
+83 
-89 EASANTYGKHTTL
+89 
-102 QSLAV
+102 
-107 FGGVKIG
+107 
-114 PQIKKLRQGI
+114 
-124 DILVATPGRL
+124 
-134 LDLSQQGAVNL
+134 
-145 KNIEVLVLDEADR
+145 LVLDEADR

-175 PDTKQTLMFSATYSP
+175 PDNKQTLMFSATYSP

-229 KSQLLQHLVKTN
+229 KSALLQHLVHLN

-264 KIGVRAAAIHG
+264 RTGVRAAAIHG

-293 VEVLVATDIA
+293 VEILVATDIA

-344 SLVCADESKQ
+344 SLVCADEAKQ

-377 HVLPLSGAGQDRS
+377 HVLPVSRPGNDRS
-390 GNRSGSSRSNSSRSN
+390 GNRSGSSRN
-405 SSRSNSSRSNSS
+405 NSS
-417 RGNSSR
+417 RGNGS
-423 GNNANGNSANGNNA
+423 N
-437 NGNNANGNN
+437 
-446 ANGNSSTGNS
+446 GNS
-456 RNQPRSNRGSPS
+456 RNRPRGNRNSS
-468 NVRTNI
+468 SSARTNR

>member
-1 MSFNE
+1 MAPGKNMSFNE
-6 LGLSEPLLK
+6 LGLSKPLLK
-15 AISESGYTEPTAIQ
+15 AISDSGYTEPTSIQ

-60 LEKLGQTDNPGNHP
+60 LEKLGQRDNTGNHP
-74 RVLIITPTR
+74 RVLVITPTR

-124 DILVATPGRL
+124 DILIATPGRL

-145 KNIEVLVLDEADR
+145 KQVEVLVLDEADR

-166 DIKRIQKLL
+166 DIRRIQKLL
-175 PDTKQTLMFSATYSP
+175 PDSKQTLMFSATYSP

-205 VNVTPKNAAAHTVEQ
+205 INVTPKNAAAHTVEQ
-220 VLHPVDKSR
+220 VLHPVDKRR
-229 KSQLLQHLVKTN
+229 KSELLQHLVQLN
-241 GWSQALVFSK
+241 NWSQALVFSK
-251 TKHGANKLTRDLV
+251 TKHGANKLTRDLA
-264 KIGVRAAAIHG
+264 KTGVRAAAIHG

-293 VEVLVATDIA
+293 VEILVATDIA

-344 SLVCADESKQ
+344 SLVCADEAKQ
-354 LRDIERVINKPLE
+354 LRDIERVIKKPLE

-377 HVLPLSGAGQDRS
+377 HVLPLSSNRHERS
-390 GNRSGSSRSNSSRSN
+390 GNNSGFSKN
-405 SSRSNSSRSNSS
+405 NSS

-423 GNNANGNSANGNNA
+423 GNSSRGNSSRGNGSRDNGSRGNGSSGNGSSGNGSNGNNQ
-437 NGNNANGNN
+437 NRSRRNRNA
-446 ANGNSSTGNS
+446 SS
-456 RNQPRSNRGSPS
+456 R
-468 NVRTNI
+468 VRTNR
-474 QASA
+474 QVTA

>member
-1 MSFNE
+1 MSFEE

-15 AISESGYTEPTAIQ
+15 AISENGYTEPTAIQ
-29 SAAIGP
+29 SAAIEP
-35 VLSGKDLMAS
+35 VLAGKDLMAS

-60 LEKLGQTDNPGNHP
+60 LEKLNQLDNPGNHP

-89 EASANTYGKHTTL
+89 EASAQTYGKHLTL

-134 LDLSQQGAVNL
+134 LDLCQQGAVNL
-145 KNIEVLVLDEADR
+145 KNIDVLVLDEADR

-175 PDTKQTLMFSATYSP
+175 PENKQTLMFSATYSS

-199 LSNPVE
+199 LSHPIE

-220 VLHPVDKSR
+220 VLHPVDKRR
-229 KSQLLQHLVKTN
+229 KSELLQHLVKAN

-293 VEVLVATDIA
+293 VEILVATDIA

-344 SLVCADESKQ
+344 SLVCADEFKQ
-354 LRDIERVINKPLE
+354 LRDIERVISKPLE

-377 HVLPLSGAGQDRS
+377 HILPLSNTGQDRS
-390 GNRSGSSRSNSSRSN
+390 GNRSGSSSGNG
-405 SSRSNSSRSNSS
+405 S
-417 RGNSSR
+417 RGNGS
-423 GNNANGNSANGNNA
+423 N
-437 NGNNANGNN
+437 
-446 ANGNSSTGNS
+446 GNS
-456 RNQPRSNRGSPS
+456 RNRSRGNRSGQNSSS
-468 NVRTNI
+468 NIRTNKHV
-474 QASA
+474 SA

>member
-6 LGLSEPLLK
+6 LGLSKPLLK
-15 AISESGYTEPTAIQ
+15 AISDSGYTEPTSIQ

-60 LEKLGQTDNPGNHP
+60 LEKLGQRDNTGTHP
-74 RVLIITPTR
+74 RVLVITPTR

-124 DILVATPGRL
+124 DILIATPGRL

-145 KNIEVLVLDEADR
+145 KQVEVLVLDEADR

-166 DIKRIQKLL
+166 DIRRIQKLL
-175 PDTKQTLMFSATYSP
+175 PDSKQTLMFSATYSP

-205 VNVTPKNAAAHTVEQ
+205 INVTPKNAAAHTVEQ
-220 VLHPVDKSR
+220 VLHPVDKRR
-229 KSQLLQHLVKTN
+229 KSELLQHLVQLN
-241 GWSQALVFSK
+241 SWSQALVFSK
-251 TKHGANKLTRDLV
+251 TKHGANKLTRDLA
-264 KIGVRAAAIHG
+264 KTGVRAAAIHG

-293 VEVLVATDIA
+293 VEILVATDIA

-344 SLVCADESKQ
+344 SLVCADEAKQ
-354 LRDIERVINKPLE
+354 LRDIERVIKKPLE

-377 HVLPLSGAGQDRS
+377 HVLPLSSTRHERS
-390 GNRSGSSRSNSSRSN
+390 GNNSGFSKN
-405 SSRSNSSRSNSS
+405 NSS

-423 GNNANGNSANGNNA
+423 GNSSRGNGSSGNGSNGNNQ
-437 NGNNANGNN
+437 NRSRRNRNA
-446 ANGNSSTGNS
+446 SS
-456 RNQPRSNRGSPS
+456 R
-468 NVRTNI
+468 VRTNR
-474 QASA
+474 QVTA

>member
-1 MSFNE
+1 
-6 LGLSEPLLK
+6 
-15 AISESGYTEPTAIQ
+15 
-29 SAAIGP
+29 
-35 VLSGKDLMAS
+35 
-45 AQTGTGKTAAFTLPL
+45 
-60 LEKLGQTDNPGNHP
+60 
-74 RVLIITPTR
+74 
-83 ELAAQI
+83 
-89 EASANTYGKHTTL
+89 
-102 QSLAV
+102 
-107 FGGVKIG
+107 
-114 PQIKKLRQGI
+114 
-124 DILVATPGRL
+124 
-134 LDLSQQGAVNL
+134 
-145 KNIEVLVLDEADR
+145 
-158 MLDMGFIP
+158 
-166 DIKRIQKLL
+166 
-175 PDTKQTLMFSATYSP
+175 
-190 EIRKLAHDY
+190 
-199 LSNPVE
+199 
-205 VNVTPKNAAAHTVEQ
+205 
-220 VLHPVDKSR
+220 
-229 KSQLLQHLVKTN
+229 
-241 GWSQALVFSK
+241 VFSK

-417 RGNSSR
+417 RSNSSRSNSSRGNSSR
-423 GNNANGNSANGNNA
+423 GNNANGNSANGNNANGNNA

-468 NVRTNI
+468 NVRTNM